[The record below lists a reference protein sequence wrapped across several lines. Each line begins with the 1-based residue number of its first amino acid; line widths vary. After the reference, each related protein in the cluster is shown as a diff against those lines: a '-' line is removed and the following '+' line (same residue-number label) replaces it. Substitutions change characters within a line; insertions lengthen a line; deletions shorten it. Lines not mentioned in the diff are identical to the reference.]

1 VIPLRDEKPTST
13 RPVITLLLIA
23 VCVVVYFFVEP
34 IGQVSLVGHST
45 SATAQQAA
53 NEFSYHYAAIPC
65 ELVRGRPVTPNDLQ
79 DGCRRQPEGVPLFP
93 GKAIWLAVVISMFL
107 HASLLHIGGN
117 MLFLWIF
124 GNNVEDK
131 LGHVKYLLFY
141 LLAGVVATAAYVAS
155 NALSTEPLLGASGAI
170 AGVMGVYLVY
180 FPRAPIRT
188 LILIPPLILWPRVPA
203 WLLLILWFVSQFFVS
218 PGSAVAWTAHVGGFL
233 FGAGIGWLWRRSG
246 ATVRTAR

>member
-1 VIPLRDEKPTST
+1 MNEALVIETL
-13 RPVITLLLIA
+13 TLLCASALGIA
-23 VCVVVYFFVEP
+23 L
-34 IGQVSLVGHST
+34 VSRVGLP
-45 SATAQQAA
+45 A
-53 NEFSYHYAAIPC
+53 
-65 ELVRGRPVTPNDLQ
+65 
-79 DGCRRQPEGVPLFP
+79 
-93 GKAIWLAVVISMFL
+93 
-107 HASLLHIGGN
+107 
-117 MLFLWIF
+117 ML
-124 GNNVEDK
+124 G
-131 LGHVKYLLFY
+131 Y

-233 FGAGIGWLWRRSG
+233 FGAGVGWLWRRS
-246 ATVRTAR
+246 ATIGR